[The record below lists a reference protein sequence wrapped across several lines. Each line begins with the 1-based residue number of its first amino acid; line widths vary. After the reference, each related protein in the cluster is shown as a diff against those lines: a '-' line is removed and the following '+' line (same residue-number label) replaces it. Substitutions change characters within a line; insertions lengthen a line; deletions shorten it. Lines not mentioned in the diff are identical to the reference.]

1 MEKLN
6 KETIKRIS
14 NSPGIYYIKNI
25 VNGKGYIGKSSKLRR
40 RLYDHYKKRSDK
52 NKVLYKAFDKYG
64 IENFEFTIL
73 QYVEENIET
82 LNTVLSELETY
93 YIQEFNTFKYGYN
106 LTLGGDGI
114 SGKVYSEEERQKM
127 RQKYLNNSPLLNYSQ
142 ECKCITYS
150 YNLDTKEI
158 KTFNSRREASNY
170 LISLGY
176 KSSDTQIVKAVNSK
190 ISKHHN
196 YIFADSLES
205 LNVKINEYN
214 NKKSQKKYK
223 IDYDCFYSQLL
234 TYVDD
239 FGVLPTMDELEV
251 LLNMPKTN
259 ISRRIL
265 ELQKLGK
272 LIKISIMSCPRI
284 ALSTVDRDLF
294 LTKVKL
300 TSIETDRV
308 LILSDEECAKL
319 LQYKPSTIKKARTN
333 HSVLKGFQLE
343 SCCIYNIIKTFG
355 IDSITGIWKD
365 FNKNNSE

>member
-196 YIFADSLES
+196 YIFADQLES

-365 FNKNNSE
+365 FKKDG